1 MSTSKR
7 VRSLV
12 IVLGDQ
18 LDADAAVFDGFDA
31 KHDAVWMAEVAQESE
46 HVWTSKQR
54 IAVFLSAMRH
64 FREAQ
69 RAIGRTV
76 HYTELEDSENTQ
88 TLALELERAV
98 AKLKPARLV
107 MTQAGEWRVQEAL
120 TTLAKALGV
129 DLEVRED
136 RHFFCS
142 RADFATH
149 AEGRKMLRMEFFY
162 REVRRKNKVLLDDAG
177 EPEGG
182 QWNYDHD
189 NRGSFSKGGP
199 QAEKLYAP
207 LLIAPD
213 ALTSEVLALVDRRFA
228 RHPGE
233 LKDFTWP
240 VTPEAARATLAD
252 FIAKR
257 LGEFGKFQD
266 AMWTDEPWLFHS
278 RISAAMNMKLL
289 NPREAVAAA
298 ERAYRQGSVG
308 LASAEGF
315 IRQILG
321 WREYV
326 RGIYWHFMPR
336 YVELNALGARE
347 KLPGFFWTG
356 ACEMNCLRQSI
367 TQTLHHGYAHH
378 IQRLMVTGLYALLL
392 GVEPQRVHEW
402 YLAVF
407 VDAVEWVELP
417 NTLGMSQ
424 YGDGGIMASKP
435 YAATGKYIDRMS
447 NYCAGCRFDPAK
459 STGEDAC
466 PYTTLY
472 WDFLMRH
479 ETMLAKN
486 QRMALQ
492 VKNVARLKLADRMA
506 IQTRANEI
514 RANGGSPLAIGLL
527 GI

>member
-1 MSTSKR
+1 MSTTKR

-18 LDADAAVFDGFDA
+18 LDAAAAVFDGFDA
-31 KHDAVWMAEVAQESE
+31 KCDAVWMAEVAQESE

-98 AKLKPARLV
+98 AKLKPERLV

-199 QAEKLYAP
+199 QAEKLRAP

-228 RHPGE
+228 RHPGD

-252 FIAKR
+252 FIAMR

-298 ERAYRQGSVG
+298 ERAYRQGNVG

-466 PYTTLY
+466 PFTTLY

>member
-1 MSTSKR
+1 MSSVNR

-18 LDADAAVFDGFDA
+18 LDAHSAVFDGFEA
-31 KHDAVWMAEVAQESE
+31 NHDVLWMAEVAQESE

-69 RAIGRTV
+69 RALGRTV
-76 HYTELEDSENTQ
+76 HYTDLENAQNTQ
-88 TLALELERAV
+88 TLTGELARAV
-98 AKLKPARLV
+98 AALKPERLL
-107 MTQAGEWRVQEAL
+107 MTQAGEWRVQEAV
-120 TTLAKALGV
+120 AAMAQQVGV
-129 DLEVRED
+129 PLEVRED
-136 RHFFCS
+136 RHFFCT
-142 RADFATH
+142 RGDFAAH

-162 REVRRKNKVLLDDAG
+162 REVRRKNKVLLDAAG

-189 NRGSFSKGGP
+189 NRGSFTKSGP
-199 QAEKLYAP
+199 RAEQLRAP
-207 LLIAPD
+207 VLIPPD
-213 ALTSEVLALVDRRFA
+213 ALTREVIALIERRFA
-228 RHPGE
+228 QHPGE
-233 LKDFTWP
+233 LKDFAWP

-252 FIAKR
+252 FIEHR

-266 AMWTDEPWLFHS
+266 AMWTEEPWLFHS
-278 RISAAMNMKLL
+278 RISAAMNLKLL

-298 ERAYRQGSVG
+298 ERAYREGRVP

-336 YVELNALGARE
+336 YVDLNVLGAQE
-347 KLPGFFWTG
+347 KLPKFYWTG
-356 ACEMNCLRQSI
+356 SCEMNCLRQSI
-367 TQTLHHGYAHH
+367 GQTLQHGYAHH
-378 IQRLMVTGLYALLL
+378 IQRLMVTGLYTLLL
-392 GVEPQRVHEW
+392 GVEPQQVHEW
-402 YLAVF
+402 YLACY

-424 YGDGGIMASKP
+424 YADGGIMASKP

-459 STGEDAC
+459 STGDDAC
-466 PYTTLY
+466 PFTTLY
-472 WDFLMRH
+472 WDFLLRH
-479 ETMLAKN
+479 EPLLLKN

-492 VKNVARLKLADRMA
+492 VKNLARLKPTDRVA
-506 IQTRANEI
+506 IQVRADEI
-514 RANGGSPLAIGLL
+514 RRNGGSPLAIGLL